1 MHIWYESKEGTIWGE
16 QGDDGG
22 GVHGSAVGEV
32 EQDTTRYIHFIYNIY
47 EYKIYSIYIYD
58 VL

>member
-47 EYKIYSIYIYD
+47 EYKI
-58 VL
+58 